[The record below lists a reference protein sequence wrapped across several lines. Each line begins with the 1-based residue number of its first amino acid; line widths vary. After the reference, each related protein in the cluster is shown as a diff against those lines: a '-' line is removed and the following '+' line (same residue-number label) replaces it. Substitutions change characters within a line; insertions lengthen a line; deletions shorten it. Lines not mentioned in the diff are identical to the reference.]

1 VSRNIG
7 FLSMNKVMCGRVLPS
22 LYTDWTMYPLLLVI
36 ILVVIFILILGDFL
50 SEILEPFLEDV
61 SLFL

>member
-1 VSRNIG
+1 MSHNIG
-7 FLSMNKVMCGRVLPS
+7 FLSMNKAMCGRVLPS
-22 LYTDWTMYPLLLVI
+22 LYTDWTMHPLLLVI
-36 ILVVIFILILGDFL
+36 ILVVFILILGDFL

>member
-1 VSRNIG
+1 
-7 FLSMNKVMCGRVLPS
+7 MNKVMCGRVLPS
-22 LYTDWTMYPLLLVI
+22 LYTDWTMYPLLVI
-36 ILVVIFILILGDFL
+36 ILVVVFILILGDFL